1 MAFSLPVLGRANCDS
16 ITSSVRGLE
25 DWKLGLPLCL
35 QVSVDAS
42 SCPESRTAGSRAPR
56 SHCRDFCSE
65 ESRCDDNHLHLKS
78 SEAWRAKPPG
88 VLRLHNSQSVPLLTA
103 PPVGPAVVWTA
114 PSVCGGALWGAP
126 QQGSLGPHRSLLSRT
141 EQQMLPVFGKA
152 NYTAFM
158 IKMDFSVRFC
168 NLVM

>member
-103 PPVGPAVVWTA
+103 PPVGPAVGWTA
-114 PSVCGGALWGAP
+114 PECVRWGSVGGPSSGLSGAP
-126 QQGSLGPHRSLLSRT
+126 QESP
-141 EQQMLPVFGKA
+141 
-152 NYTAFM
+152 
-158 IKMDFSVRFC
+158 
-168 NLVM
+168 